1 MRLLIIDDS
10 RFTEPR
16 LVLGVDGS
24 DGPVLMVPAEIAKNE
39 ELLGSAKAAALLKYW
54 DRESVAQDVAKALP
68 RQE

>member
-24 DGPVLMVPAEIAKNE
+24 DEPVLMVPEEIAKNE
-39 ELLGSAKAAALLKYW
+39 ELLGSTKATALLNYW
-54 DRESVAQDVAKALP
+54 DRE
-68 RQE
+68 